1 MQNGKLP
8 NAYKDE
14 FGHIK
19 VKKKLDNIGDR
30 TIVYARVYSNDKKE
44 SLKEQQ
50 EKKIIAINK
59 IFICSMK
66 LSSFYI
72 WFLLLMLV

>member
-30 TIVYARVYSNDKKE
+30 TIVYARVS
-44 SLKEQQ
+44 
-50 EKKIIAINK
+50 
-59 IFICSMK
+59 
-66 LSSFYI
+66 
-72 WFLLLMLV
+72 

>member
-1 MQNGKLP
+1 MIKLEIEP
-8 NAYKDE
+8 LYKQWY
-14 FGHIK
+14 
-19 VKKKLDNIGDR
+19 L
-30 TIVYARVYSNDKKE
+30 SNDRKE

-50 EKKIIAINK
+50 GKKIIAINK